1 MTDKLKNSTFKL
13 ILIALLLATIAGVLH
28 SRTLL
33 SPPILDDK
41 LQLTVEQI
49 FTRYATLFGALQRWL
64 SYGSFA
70 WTYRLFGE
78 NWIMFHAQNVLL
90 HSFTVAAIFFLFNRL
105 FHVVLAPQEQSSL
118 LSRPTVLAGAGAL
131 LYGLHP
137 VTVYAVSYL
146 IQRSI
151 VMATLFSVL
160 SLWCLLEA
168 TQRKRLGWYIGSALL
183 YFLALSSK
191 EHAVLLPAVG
201 LAMIY
206 LAADRGG
213 RLNARWI
220 WAGAAMILA
229 AGGLVGK
236 MYSANIGGVFDETS
250 RQLIAQ
256 LARDY
261 PVVAQQPYLLS
272 VINESY
278 LFFKYLFLW
287 LLPYPGWMAVDMRE
301 PFPTGLAALP
311 QALGP
316 LLLAAYAGW
325 AIFLLRKRKEAGLL
339 GFALLTPLL
348 LYPTELA
355 TVWIQDPFAL
365 YRSYLWMFAL
375 PAALPLVAN
384 WLPPKVALA
393 AFTVM
398 LLSVSAATWDR
409 LGTFKSELA
418 LWDDVVRYNSGRTPV
433 AGVLGIERSYNERAL
448 AYAQAGEADRALAD
462 YTEAMRISPQDANIY
477 SNRAAIY
484 LLINDPARAQADLEA
499 ALRLDP
505 KNPKALYNQ
514 GAFYMKQGANDQAMA
529 AFSQIISNKTDI
541 TKDVYGAR
549 AVIMLKQGKVMEA
562 LADLDQALKLDPK
575 YADGYKNRGAAY
587 GLLGRNQQALDDF
600 SQALKLS
607 PQSID
612 AYVNRALV
620 NINLQRMQDA
630 FKDVEEALSLDPTHI
645 KSHLLRAQIFLSQG
659 RVQDGLREYDV
670 ILRINPKEPMAYL
683 NRGEVYLYLRDNA
696 AAKRDLNQACQL
708 GVQPACNKLAALG
721 S

>member
-1 MTDKLKNSTFKL
+1 M
-13 ILIALLLATIAGVLH
+13 IALLLAAIAGVLH
-28 SRTLL
+28 SRTLF
-33 SPPILDDK
+33 SPPVLDDK
-41 LQLTVEQI
+41 MQLTVEQI
-49 FTRYATLFGALQRWL
+49 FTDYATLFGALPRWL
-64 SYGSFA
+64 SYGTFA

-78 NWIMFHAQNVLL
+78 NWTVFHAQNVLL
-90 HSFTVAAIFFLFNRL
+90 HSFTVATIFLFFNRL
-105 FHVVLAPQEQSSL
+105 FHVVLAPEPSSR
-118 LSRPTVLAGAGAL
+118 LSRLTVLAGAGAL

-168 TQRKRLGWYIGSALL
+168 TQRKRLGWYVGSALL
-183 YFLALSSK
+183 YLLALSSK
-191 EHAVLLPAVG
+191 EHAIMLPLVG

-206 LAADRGG
+206 TMGDRGV
-213 RLNARWI
+213 RLDARWM
-220 WAGAAMILA
+220 WAGATMILV
-229 AGGLVGK
+229 AGGIIGNI
-236 MYSANIGGVFDETS
+236 YSENIGGAFDETS
-250 RQLIAQ
+250 RQLIAR

-261 PVVAQQPYLLS
+261 PAVAQHPYLLS

-301 PFPTGLAALP
+301 PFPTGLAAMP

-316 LLLAAYAGW
+316 LLLAAYAGL

-384 WLPPKVALA
+384 RLPPKIALA

-418 LWDDVVRYNSGRTPV
+418 LWDDVVRYNAGRTPV

-448 AYAQAGEADRALAD
+448 AYAQSGEVGRALAD
-462 YTEAMRISPQDANIY
+462 YTEAIRISPQDANIY

-484 LLINDPARAQADLEA
+484 LLINDPARAQTDLEA

-514 GAFYMKQGANDQAMA
+514 GAFYLKQGENDKAHAM
-529 AFSQIISNKTDI
+529 FSQIITNNIGGI

-549 AVIMLKQGKVMEA
+549 AVILLKTGKVTEA

-575 YADGYKNRGAAY
+575 YVDGYKNRGTAY

-600 SQALKLS
+600 TQALKLN

-620 NINLQRMQDA
+620 SINLSRMQDA
-630 FKDVEEALSLDPTHI
+630 LRDVEDALSLDPTHI
-645 KSHLLRAQIFLSQG
+645 RSHLLRAQIFLNQG
-659 RVQDGLREYDV
+659 RIQDGLREYEV

-683 NRGEVYLYLRDNA
+683 NRGEVYLFLRDNA
-696 AAKRDLNQACQL
+696 AAKRDLSQACQL
-708 GVQPACNKLAALG
+708 GVQPACNKLSALG

>member
-1 MTDKLKNSTFKL
+1 M
-13 ILIALLLATIAGVLH
+13 
-28 SRTLL
+28 
-33 SPPILDDK
+33 
-41 LQLTVEQI
+41 
-49 FTRYATLFGALQRWL
+49 
-64 SYGSFA
+64 
-70 WTYRLFGE
+70 
-78 NWIMFHAQNVLL
+78 
-90 HSFTVAAIFFLFNRL
+90 
-105 FHVVLAPQEQSSL
+105 
-118 LSRPTVLAGAGAL
+118 
-131 LYGLHP
+131 
-137 VTVYAVSYL
+137 
-146 IQRSI
+146 
-151 VMATLFSVL
+151 
-160 SLWCLLEA
+160 
-168 TQRKRLGWYIGSALL
+168 
-183 YFLALSSK
+183 
-191 EHAVLLPAVG
+191 LPLVG

-206 LAADRGG
+206 AMGDRAV
-213 RLNARWI
+213 RLDARWM
-220 WAGAAMILA
+220 WAGAAMILV
-229 AGGLVGK
+229 AGGIVGNI
-236 MYSANIGGVFDETS
+236 YSENIGGAFDETS
-250 RQLIAQ
+250 RQLIAR

-261 PVVAQQPYLLS
+261 PVVAQHPYLLS

-316 LLLAAYAGW
+316 LLLAAYAGL

-348 LYPTELA
+348 LYPTEFA

-375 PAALPLVAN
+375 PAALPLAAN
-384 WLPPKVALA
+384 WFPPKMALA
-393 AFTVM
+393 AFSVL

-409 LGTFKSELA
+409 LGTFKSDLA
-418 LWDDVVRYNSGRTPV
+418 LWDDAVRYNSGRTPV
-433 AGVLGIERSYNERAL
+433 AGVLGIERAYNERAL
-448 AYAQAGEADRALAD
+448 AYAQSGEVDRAMTD
-462 YTEAMRISPQDANIY
+462 YTEAIRISPQDANIY

-484 LLINDPARAQADLEA
+484 LLINDLPRAQADLEA

-514 GAFYMKQGANDQAMA
+514 GALYMKQGDNDKARAM
-529 AFSQIISNKTDI
+529 FSQIIANNIGGI

-562 LADLDQALKLDPK
+562 LADLDQALKLDSR
-575 YADGYKNRGAAY
+575 YADGYKNRGTAN

-600 SQALKLS
+600 SQALKLN

-620 NINLQRMQDA
+620 SMNLSRMQDA
-630 FKDVEEALSLDPTHI
+630 LKDVEEALSIDPTHI
-645 KSHLLRAQIFLSQG
+645 KSHLLRAQIFLNQG

-683 NRGEVYLYLRDNA
+683 NRGEVYLFLRDNA
-696 AAKRDLNQACQL
+696 AAKRDLSQACQL